1 MKGICHVWSR
11 GRHFS
16 PSLPGNRYRKLI
28 SKSDLRAEISGS
40 IVRYNAL
47 APRSEVLRP
56 FSDFYANDARW
67 VFFLRKHK
75 FSKIDLSHPLF
86 YMRVRQRTKLAFRT
100 STFRMMA
107 FSSTQMQ
114 MMRSGIFHSAQ
125 AAFIRATLS
134 ADVNLNKHSKDCSL
148 RAAHFLIMQI
158 EKQIPNCMFEGC
170 KTFTHVMNLNIE
182 CLFCL
187 CLFLLSTC
195 KRTRLFPRLVQPAP
209 RNILLWFLCVV
220 IAAVIHGKLKG
231 LKNQVTEIPDS

>member
-1 MKGICHVWSR
+1 MKGICHIWSR

-40 IVRYNAL
+40 IVWYEAL
-47 APRSEVLRP
+47 APRPEVLRA
-56 FSDFYANDARW
+56 FSDFYANDAFW
-67 VFFLRKHK
+67 VF
-75 FSKIDLSHPLF
+75 HP
-86 YMRVRQRTKLAFRT
+86 
-100 STFRMMA
+100 
-107 FSSTQMQ
+107 
-114 MMRSGIFHSAQ
+114 AQ
-125 AAFIRATLS
+125 TPFIRATLS
-134 ADVNLNKHSKDCSL
+134 ADVNLNKYSKDCSL

-182 CLFCL
+182 CMFCL

-195 KRTRLFPRLVQPAP
+195 KWTRLFPRLVQPAK

-220 IAAVIHGKLKG
+220 IAAVTRGKLKG